1 MPEEKPAWPDAVV
14 EAACAVLA
22 ATEWPGLSGSE
33 IGRLLE
39 VVKMDDPTPG
49 LTKRRRLYNAM
60 AARQS
65 NDQSSRRLRTFV
77 IYALDPA
84 RYIGDP
90 DRHAAL
96 QQGTNEVLSM
106 VGLRVNDKGQLT
118 SAPRAST
125 LDDVAALAGRMQ
137 TAMSRRGVHAEVY
150 RYCEVELLRRSVFHA
165 VFEATKGLAQR
176 LRDLTGS
183 TLDGAELVDACFT
196 RTNPAVTVNAHLSKS
211 DLSEHGGYA
220 NLLRGIFG
228 TFRNPVAHAPRS
240 EWSVSEEDALDLFS
254 MLSYTHRRLDRAT
267 VLRRLG

>member
-1 MPEEKPAWPDAVV
+1 MPDDKPPWPDAVV
-14 EAACAVLA
+14 EAVCAVLA

-39 VVKMDDPTPG
+39 VVKMNDPSPG
-49 LTKRRRLYNAM
+49 LTKRHRLYNAM
-60 AARQS
+60 ASRQNS
-65 NDQSSRRLRTFV
+65 DQSSRRLRTLV
-77 IYALDPA
+77 VRALDPA
-84 RYIGDP
+84 RFIDNP

-106 VGLRVNDKGQLT
+106 VGLRVNDKGELT
-118 SAPRAST
+118 VAPRAST
-125 LDDVAALAGRMQ
+125 LDEVAALAGRMQ
-137 TAMSRRGVHAEVY
+137 TAMRRRGVHTEVY

-176 LRDLTGS
+176 LRDTTGS

-196 RTNPAVTVNAHLSKS
+196 KTDPAITINAHLSKS
-211 DLSEHGGYA
+211 DLSEHSGYA

-228 TFRNPVAHAPRS
+228 TFRNPVAHAPRI

-254 MLSYTHRRLDRAT
+254 MLSYAHRRLDLAT
-267 VLRRLG
+267 VRRRLD